1 MSTASVKVF
10 TAGDHFAGDEKPA
23 ESQELLEALLN
34 RAGYTKGYEWECRVD
49 KLKHCSS
56 ESRPVRVIGY
66 KNYGVMLRVKP
77 NVHSTVDYQM
87 TLYIPQGS
95 GYSAKNLFEQLKA
108 NEKSVS
114 RFIRQQNREEKREE
128 KLKEEPMESVII
140 PPAPFPKPEPVVE
153 VVENNGEE
161 YRPEFKTLQAV
172 IKNVDKLRYV
182 LQKIK
187 VVNGFDFC
195 RNKIQFVETLKHEC
209 RWQGHSK
216 GAVGRVLTELVK
228 SDYLMETVND
238 RNKLIGYS
246 LTQKALSFIV
256 KHKDDKPLPTP
267 VATKKEEEK
276 IDIPVILINMR
287 DKLRELADVANKIA
301 ANNAEKAE
309 LLRKIA
315 QIDSENED
323 LSKIM
328 GQNKECKEV
337 LNRLGEL
344 IAPLPLQG
352 ARCSD

>member
-23 ESQELLEALLN
+23 ESQELLETLLN

-56 ESRPVRVIGY
+56 ESRPVRVVGY

-77 NVHSTVDYQM
+77 NVHSTIDYQM

-114 RFIRQQNREEKREE
+114 RFIRQQNHEEKREE
-128 KLKEEPMESVII
+128 KLKEEPMENVII
-140 PPAPFPKPEPVVE
+140 PLAPFPKPVVEEPVVE
-153 VVENNGEE
+153 NNREE
-161 YRPEFKTLQAV
+161 CRPEFKTLQAV
-172 IKNVDKLRYV
+172 LKNGDKLRYV

-187 VVNGFDFC
+187 VVNAFDFC
-195 RNKIQFVETLKHEC
+195 RNKLQFVETLKHEC
-209 RWQGHSK
+209 KWDKEGHSK
-216 GAVGRVLTELVK
+216 SAVGRVLTELVK
-228 SDYLMETVND
+228 FDYLMETVND
-238 RNKLIGYS
+238 RDKLIGYS

-256 KHKDDKPLPTP
+256 EALPTP
-267 VATKKEEEK
+267 PVAAKKEEEK
-276 IDIPVILINMR
+276 IDISVILINMR
-287 DKLRELADVANKIA
+287 DKLRELSDVANKIA
-301 ANNAEKAE
+301 ANNAERAE
-309 LLRKIA
+309 LLRKVA

-337 LNRLGEL
+337 LNKLSAI